1 MPKLGNSNEFQISK
15 VVMRPSVLHL
25 VIDSYTFHIHTGGN
39 ARSVTAFNST
49 DIRAEHDNVATPVTA
64 MMATVCIS
72 TDIRPA
78 TELMW

>member
-1 MPKLGNSNEFQISK
+1 M
-15 VVMRPSVLHL
+15 
-25 VIDSYTFHIHTGGN
+25 YTREN

-49 DIRAEHDNVATPVTA
+49 DIRAEQGNVATPVTA